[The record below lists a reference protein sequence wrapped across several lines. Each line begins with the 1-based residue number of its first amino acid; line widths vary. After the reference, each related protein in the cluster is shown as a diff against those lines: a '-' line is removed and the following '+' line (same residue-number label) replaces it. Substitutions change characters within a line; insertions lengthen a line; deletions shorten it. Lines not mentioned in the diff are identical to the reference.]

1 MHPLVKSRVLS
12 CDAGNPLETY
22 KVGRDGLGDPG
33 EVEAAC
39 PDSRS
44 LIRNRSPWGAPE
56 SAEGRR
62 NAPGFP
68 KNPTLATL
76 SPALATLPPAA
87 PGCAVST
94 AAVDSAGAWRGALRL
109 CEADDAS
116 ANTSTCVMPAKRIS
130 LIVREPSGFVVYI
143 TESRS
148 YLTERSVHFPW
159 VVAILFLP
167 LLNVTVASGLCD
179 TQLTSYNPAAI
190 GMPLT
195 EAG

>member
-12 CDAGNPLETY
+12 CDAGNS
-22 KVGRDGLGDPG
+22 PG
-33 EVEAAC
+33 TVFEKCARHGH
-39 PDSRS
+39 DY
-44 LIRNRSPWGAPE
+44 
-56 SAEGRR
+56 
-62 NAPGFP
+62 
-68 KNPTLATL
+68 
-76 SPALATLPPAA
+76 SPA
-87 PGCAVST
+87 
-94 AAVDSAGAWRGALRL
+94 
-109 CEADDAS
+109 DAS
-116 ANTSTCVMPAKRIS
+116 PNASTCVMPAKRIS

-159 VVAILFLP
+159 VVAITFLP

-190 GMPLT
+190 GTPLT